1 MAEQPRTGRLATA
14 SIVGTMLEYYD
25 FAIYNTLAALVFNRL
40 FFPSFDPLTGTILAF
55 STFAV
60 GYFSRPIGGVI
71 FGHLGDRYGRRF
83 VLVATLHGDG
93 RDDSAD
99 RCAADVRD
107 RRSAEPDAAGRVAIR
122 AGRGARRRVGGRG
135 AALRRAR
142 RSASAW
148 PQCFVGADG
157 TFARHVARDG
167 IDRRRDF
174 AASPRKAFSRGAGA
188 CRSSPASCWSGSV
201 CGSASACRRRRC
213 SGSSSARRRRR
224 ARRSAKS
231 CASIGASS

>member
-25 FAIYNTLAALVFNRL
+25 FAIYNTLAALAFNRL

-83 VLVATLHGDG
+83 VLVATLMVMGVTTALIG
-93 RDDSAD
+93 A
-99 RCAADVRD
+99 AADLRNGG
-107 RRSAEPDAAGRVAIR
+107 SLESGAAGRVALR
-122 AGRGARRRVGGRG
+122 AGRGTRRRMGRRS

-142 RSASAW
+142 RSTPARS
-148 PQCFVGADG
+148 QCFVGADG
-157 TFARHVARDG
+157 SVARHAARDR
-167 IDRRRDF
+167 IDRR
-174 AASPRKAFSRGAGA
+174 
-188 CRSSPASCWSGSV
+188 C
-201 CGSASACRRRRC
+201 
-213 SGSSSARRRRR
+213 
-224 ARRSAKS
+224 
-231 CASIGASS
+231 